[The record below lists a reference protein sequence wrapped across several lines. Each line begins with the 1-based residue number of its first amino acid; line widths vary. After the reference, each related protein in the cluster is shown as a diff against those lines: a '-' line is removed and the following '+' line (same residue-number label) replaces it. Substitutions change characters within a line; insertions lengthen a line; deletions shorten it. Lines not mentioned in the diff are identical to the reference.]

1 MKNLLGSNQFK
12 TKKRKESMKNKKLL
26 ITIIG
31 ILVICFGIY
40 AFKAINNWYSTHY
53 FEFKAPV
60 EMKFNQPVA
69 VKIRVPKVEK
79 IVLEYPDEIDT
90 PIKKY
95 ICDKWGVYDC
105 KTALAVA
112 KAESG
117 FREDAI
123 NINTNNTIDVGIFQ
137 INSVHFKKAG
147 CSIKDL
153 VDQYKNVDCA
163 YTIYKDQGFTPWV
176 AFNNGNYLANL

>member
-1 MKNLLGSNQFK
+1 MKLRGSNQYKRKGINKK
-12 TKKRKESMKNKKLL
+12 TKAIAIL
-26 ITIIG
+26 IVSIIVIALG
-31 ILVICFGIY
+31 IS
-40 AFKAINNWYSTHY
+40 AFKSINNWYNTYY
-53 FEFKAPV
+53 FEFKAPINV
-60 EMKFNQPVA
+60 KFNQPIA

-90 PIKKY
+90 DIEKY
-95 ICDKWGVYDC
+95 IVEKFGVWDA
-105 KTALAVA
+105 KTALAIA

-137 INSVHFKKAG
+137 INSVHFKKPG

-176 AFNNGNYLANL
+176 AFLNEAYLSNL